1 MINKRKGNFYRDLHG
16 KGLPGG
22 QIMNFKK
29 INMPLYIIASLLFG
43 LKTYIVYR
51 FMFNIDLENSMQ
63 ELILFINPLVTAFL
77 VFAVSVWFK
86 KKSRQMKYIRY
97 MMLLGTLIIFANL
110 VFYRSFTDFITIP
123 QLFQGSNAADLGSS
137 ILTLIQPFDILLFAD
152 VVLVWILSKRKEQ
165 VMAVNYPKS
174 GKVFAVALSFALLA
188 GNFFLAEMERP
199 QLFTRGFDRE
209 YLVKNIGLFN
219 YHVYDIV
226 VNTKTQTQKVFADG
240 NELPEIENYIQDN
253 VRSNQ
258 ESDLYGIAEDKNVIF
273 IWAES
278 IQSFVIDNDVY
289 GDEITP
295 FLNSL
300 TEDEDTYYFENFYHQ
315 TEQGKT
321 SDSEFLVENSLY
333 PLSRGAAFFT
343 HGQNEYHGLTEMV
356 KEKDYNSAVFHA
368 NNKSFWNRD
377 QIYNSFGIDHFY
389 GQEAYDITEENSVG
403 WGLKDK
409 PFFEQ
414 SIKYL
419 QSMEEPFYSKFITLT
434 NHFPFELDEE
444 DQSIQRFDSN
454 SNTLNNFFPAVRY
467 MDESIELFFNQL
479 KDAGLYDDSI
489 IIIMGDHN
497 GISANHNRSMA
508 HYLDKDEITPYDYVQ
523 LQRVPFFVHI
533 PGHGQGEVKSKIAG
547 QIDVKPTLLHLLG
560 IDTDHDFYFGNDL
573 FHDDRKDF
581 IALRNGD
588 FISDDYIQAS
598 GVCYD
603 RETGEPL
610 QGEDSEEQA
619 EDEAES
625 ASACEPISEQVDL
638 ELTYSDDI
646 VYGDLFR
653 FVDFESDSQ

>member
-1 MINKRKGNFYRDLHG
+1 
-16 KGLPGG
+16 
-22 QIMNFKK
+22 MNFKK
-29 INMPLYIIASLLFG
+29 INIPLYIIAALLFG

-63 ELILFINPLVTAFL
+63 ELILFINPFVSAFL
-77 VFAVSVWFK
+77 VFAISVWFK
-86 KKSRQMKYIRY
+86 KRSRQMKYIRY

-110 VFYRSFTDFITIP
+110 VFHRSFTDFITIP
-123 QLFQGSNAADLGSS
+123 QLFQANNMADLGSS
-137 ILTLIQPFDILLFAD
+137 ILTLIKPYDILLFAD
-152 VVLVWILSKRKEQ
+152 AVLIWMLSKEKEN

-174 GKVFAVALSFALLA
+174 GKVFAAALSLALLA

-219 YHVYDIV
+219 YHIYDIV
-226 VNTKTQTQKVFADG
+226 INTKTQSQKVFADG
-240 NELPEIENYIQDN
+240 NELPEIEAYVKEN
-253 VRSNQ
+253 VRSS
-258 ESDLYGIAEDKNVIF
+258 EKSDLYGVAEDKNVIF

-278 IQSFVIDNDVY
+278 VQSFVINNDVN
-289 GDEITP
+289 GEEITP

-343 HGQNEYHGLTEMV
+343 HGQNEYHGLSEMI
-356 KEKDYNSAVFHA
+356 KEKDYQSAVFHA

-377 QIYNSFGIDHFY
+377 QMYNSLGVDHFY
-389 GQEAYDITEENSVG
+389 GEEAYEITAENSVG

-419 QSMEEPFYSKFITLT
+419 QSMEEPYYAKFITLT

-444 DQSIQRFDSN
+444 DKSIEPYDSN
-454 SNTLNNFFPAVRY
+454 SNTLNNFFPTVRY

-479 KDAGLYDDSI
+479 KDAGIYEDSI
-489 IIIMGDHN
+489 IVIMGDHN

-508 HYLDKDEITPYDYVQ
+508 QYMDKDEITPYDYVQ
-523 LQRVPFFVHI
+523 LQRVPFFIHI
-533 PGHGQGEVKSKIAG
+533 PGHGEGEIKSEIAG
-547 QIDVKPTLLHLLG
+547 QIDVKPTLLHMLG
-560 IDTDHDFYFGNDL
+560 IETTHDFYFGNDL
-573 FHDDRKDF
+573 FHDDRKGF

-588 FISDDYIQAS
+588 FISEAYVQAS
-598 GVCYD
+598 GICYD

-610 QGEDSEEQA
+610 PAENDEEQQSEE
-619 EDEAES
+619 ES
-625 ASACEPISEQVDL
+625 GTPSACDSISEQVDQ

-653 FVDFESDSQ
+653 FVDFDSDNN